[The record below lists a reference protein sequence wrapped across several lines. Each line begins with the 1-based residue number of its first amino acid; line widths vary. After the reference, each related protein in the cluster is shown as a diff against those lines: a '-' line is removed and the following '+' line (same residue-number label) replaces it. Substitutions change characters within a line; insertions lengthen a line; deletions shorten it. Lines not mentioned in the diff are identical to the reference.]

1 MNNRAVRITLYL
13 VVAIVLTVIPQ
24 TLINVLG
31 WKSAGLLAGLA
42 AMGGIFAALGHGK
55 SLAWGSIATTISVF
69 LAVFASDSPWISAVL
84 MLGVGLAYG
93 LGHKTGIST
102 LNFMFPVIVAAI
114 IGTPPTLSSDVTL
127 NATLTAVVALG
138 SMLISGLVVLL
149 VMRTPQK
156 KNPTEFSRKVIA
168 VFTFNVTVL
177 FTIIGYVASEYHS
190 QVPGM
195 WLAITVVMI
204 MRPYIDS
211 SFKRGVERA
220 AGTLLGFFLALGV
233 ATAIPESLLYV
244 FVGLL
249 FIERAVLIK
258 IRPSNTYWEF
268 VMFLTPGIILLSAP
282 PNLVTEYSD
291 WRLSST
297 VLACLAC
304 LVLLGLER
312 LLFYRGSLNTPATK

>member
-1 MNNRAVRITLYL
+1 MNNRSVRITLYL
-13 VVAIVLTVIPQ
+13 VVALVLIVIPQ
-24 TLINVLG
+24 SLINVLG
-31 WKSAGLLAGLA
+31 WESAGLLAGLA
-42 AMGGIFAALGHGK
+42 ATGGVFAALGHWK
-55 SLAWGSIATTISVF
+55 SLAWGSIATTIGVF
-69 LAVFASDSPWISAVL
+69 LAVFASDSPWFSAVL

-114 IGTPPTLSSDVTL
+114 IGTPPTLSSEVAL
-127 NATLTAVVALG
+127 SATLTALVALG
-138 SMLISGLVVLL
+138 SMLISGLLVLL

-156 KNPTEFSRKVIA
+156 NNPPELSRKVLA

-177 FTIIGYVASEYHS
+177 FAIIGYVASEYHS

-312 LLFYRGSLNTPATK
+312 LVFYRGSLNTPVTK

>member
-31 WKSAGLLAGLA
+31 WKSAGLLSGLA
-42 AMGGIFAALGHGK
+42 AMGGIFAALGHWK
-55 SLAWGSIATTISVF
+55 SLAWGSIATTIGVF
-69 LAVFASDSPWISAVL
+69 LAVFASDSPWFSAVL

-114 IGTPPTLSSDVTL
+114 IGTPPTLSSEVTL
-127 NATLTAVVALG
+127 NATLTALVALG
-138 SMLISGLVVLL
+138 SMLISGLLVLL

-156 KNPTEFSRKVIA
+156 KNPPELSRKVIA

-177 FTIIGYVASEYHS
+177 FAIIGYVASEYHS

-297 VLACLAC
+297 VFASLAC

-312 LLFYRGSLNTPATK
+312 LLFYRGSLNTPVTK